1 MRGRFFL
8 FLLSK
13 ASTYCE
19 LGRPKTETPLHG
31 VNSFH
36 DDPGGYFFAEGKIFS
51 FSSIEGINLL

>member
-19 LGRPKTETPLHG
+19 LGLPKTETPLHG
-31 VNSFH
+31 VKCFH
-36 DDPGGYFFAEGKIFS
+36 DNPGGYFFDEGKIFS
-51 FSSIEGINLL
+51 STEVIDLL